1 MKPLSIL
8 YLITLLIKQ
17 SAAKHFTS
25 VKGII
30 ITNAITSSVI
40 TTINRE
46 IINSS
51 NLVSDI
57 NKGHFN
63 YNNDIIYSCIIT
75 SMFFL
80 QYNILY
86 CKEEKFKN
94 IGLFANA
101 LLIIGLLFIKYIP
114 SAY

>member
-8 YLITLLIKQ
+8 CLIKQ
-17 SAAKHFTS
+17 SVAKHFTS
-25 VKGII
+25 V
-30 ITNAITSSVI
+30 ITKT
-40 TTINRE
+40 NRE

-51 NLVSDI
+51 NLVLDI
-57 NKGHFN
+57 NKGH